1 MDTLTAAA
9 PNAQGNGDAPERRR
23 RRARKRT
30 LRGDRG
36 KPSSNSPVPGVLPSP
51 ASSDDDH
58 LSTNVGHSQRPRHVI
73 QRSSVI
79 AQREEELAGRA
90 LVISVVADNPG
101 GLFDSILPAI
111 AQRFEIEERLLSL
124 LPLGPASLL
133 LISPDELSASRIF
146 NDGRPLIISTGRLHV
161 KRWSR
166 FLFSVAGN
174 LPSAMEIEL
183 RGIPAHAWDV
193 DTASQLLSDCCLP
206 CGLLPGTDR
215 QRETLHLVAWCSSPK
230 DIPPVMDLEIPE
242 PATGGGGA

>member
-1 MDTLTAAA
+1 
-9 PNAQGNGDAPERRR
+9 
-23 RRARKRT
+23 
-30 LRGDRG
+30 
-36 KPSSNSPVPGVLPSP
+36 
-51 ASSDDDH
+51 
-58 LSTNVGHSQRPRHVI
+58 VI

-90 LVISVVADNPG
+90 LVISMVADNPG

-111 AQRFEIEERLLSL
+111 AQQFEIEERLLSL

-166 FLFSVAGN
+166 FLFSAAGN

-193 DTASQLLSDCCLP
+193 DTASQRLLS
-206 CGLLPGTDR
+206 
-215 QRETLHLVAWCSSPK
+215 TLRPSSR
-230 DIPPVMDLEIPE
+230 D
-242 PATGGGGA
+242 G